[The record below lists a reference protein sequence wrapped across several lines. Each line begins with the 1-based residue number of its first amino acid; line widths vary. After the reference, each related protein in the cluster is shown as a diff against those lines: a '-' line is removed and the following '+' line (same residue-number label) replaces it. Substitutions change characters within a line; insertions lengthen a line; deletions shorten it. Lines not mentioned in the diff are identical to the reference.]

1 MNPPRSTIRLSV
13 FAAILTGSS
22 LLCGT
27 LYSSVKAAQN
37 PPGYTVANNDSLQD
51 AARPSL
57 AIDAKGN
64 AVIGLI
70 ERTNGVYQAF
80 IKRWNGKAWTVLGG
94 ALNLEPKFNA
104 FNVAVKLDRT
114 DAPVAAWTERSN
126 TSDGKAQGPGKVY
139 AARWDGKSWKRFGES
154 PTKKLAS
161 ASDLPKLALDPK
173 GYPVMGWSELSPD
186 FNADSYF
193 VDRWDG
199 SSWKAVDTG
208 SLSSDVSGSSRS
220 RDLAVT
226 SSGDLILAWSVQP
239 YITGKGPQDF
249 NVFVGP
255 WNGNKWAALADAS
268 LNTNPNAYAGSP
280 SLALDAQDR
289 PVVAYKEAKAGFDV
303 FVKRWTGSAWQALGG
318 SVDGDTGLADGP
330 SLALDKQGNPT
341 VAWLE
346 NAGAVGVFVRRWD
359 GVKWV
364 SVGDRLNA
372 NPKAYA
378 LECAISLDAK
388 GQPVVAWAEEVS
400 KDQRRVLVRRWNGK
414 AWVGL

>member
-1 MNPPRSTIRLSV
+1 MKPTIASSL
-13 FAAILTGSS
+13 FAVILASSS
-22 LLCGT
+22 LLSGT
-27 LYSSVKAAQN
+27 LFSSVDAAQN
-37 PPGYTVANNDSLQD
+37 APGLTLVNNDPAQD

-57 AIDAKGN
+57 ALDRTGN
-64 AVIGLI
+64 AVIALI
-70 ERTNGVYQAF
+70 ERTGGVYRAF
-80 IKRWNGKAWTVLGG
+80 VKRWNGRTWTPLGG

-104 FNVAVKLDRT
+104 FNVALKLDRT

-126 TSDGKAQGPGKVY
+126 TNDGKAQGPGKVY
-139 AARWDGKSWKRFGES
+139 AARWDGKSWQRFGES
-154 PTKKLAS
+154 PTKKFAS

-173 GYPVMGWSELSPD
+173 GYPVIGWSELSPD

-199 SSWKAVDTG
+199 SRWQSIDTG

-226 SSGDLILAWSVQP
+226 SGGDPILAWSLQP
-239 YITGKGPQDF
+239 YITGKGPLDF

-255 WNGNKWAALADAS
+255 WDGNRWAGLGGVS

-280 SLALDAQDR
+280 SLALDGQDR
-289 PVVAYKEAKAGFDV
+289 PVVAFKEAKAGFDV

-318 SVDGDTGLADGP
+318 SVNNETGLADGP

-359 GVKWV
+359 GTKWV
-364 SVGDRLNA
+364 SMGDRLNA

-378 LECAISLDAK
+378 LECSIALDAK
-388 GQPVVAWAEEVS
+388 AQPIVAWTEEVS
-400 KDQRRVLVRRWNGK
+400 KDQRRVFVRRWNGK
-414 AWVGL
+414 AWVGLKR